1 MRSMRLG
8 LLKGF
13 LGMASLC
20 CLSAHAEIW
29 SGETT
34 ITSLY
39 PTSTGYI
46 FTTAYANT
54 NLSTCD
60 NGRRWSISSS
70 FSNYNAMVAT
80 LIAAFASGNR
90 VTLNIDELPPSCEGH
105 VNRFIVLP

>member
-1 MRSMRLG
+1 MRPANIRFA
-8 LLKGF
+8 KWF
-13 LGMASLC
+13 LGASVLC
-20 CLSAHAEIW
+20 SVSAHAEVW

-80 LIAAFASGNR
+80 LIAAFTSGSR
-90 VTLNIDELPPSCEGH
+90 ITLNIDELPPSCEGH